1 MRWQVAGTGC
11 GGERQLWG
19 SAAVPARGVTSA
31 DGYPA
36 GTEHPPP
43 GTHPGLPAALARGWL
58 CSVAGFS
65 QIWQRLEVLGRCWEK
80 GREEAGKLQ
89 AGLSPY

>member
-1 MRWQVAGTGC
+1 MGLG
-11 GGERQLWG
+11 G
-19 SAAVPARGVTSA
+19 SARPWGNLGRRVPGGYRTS
-31 DGYPA
+31 
-36 GTEHPPP
+36 PP